1 MNPHPAGIEPSL
13 ADATAGQQQRFAHA
27 FDLIQRAIANRAF
40 PGAAIA
46 VVSHGQLLA
55 WHAFGRFTY
64 DPAAPEVRRE
74 TLWDLASLTK
84 PIATVS
90 MAMLLFERGLLP
102 LDVPVANLLPHFA
115 DVCSEPGGPFK
126 PSFGLSGVVPTA
138 SFDDTQRGWR
148 QSVTV
153 AMLLAH
159 SSGLPA
165 HRKFYLETSGR
176 EAIQTAARRLP
187 LEAKPG
193 TRAEYSDMGFILLG
207 ELLEQIAGEP
217 IDRFCQREIFAPLN
231 LNMSYTPHPSIRS
244 AIPPTVNDLT
254 YRHRIV
260 QGEVNDENASAMGGI
275 APHAGLFSDV
285 LSVARFAECLLRDG
299 PPLFRPQT
307 VELFTARQP
316 APATGSAALPVTTP
330 APPGTSRT
338 LGWDTPSPPSQSGTL
353 FSARSF
359 GHLGYTGTS
368 LWCDPER
375 RLSVTLLTNRTWPD
389 STNQAIKQ
397 LRPPLHD
404 AIVRAL

>member
-1 MNPHPAGIEPSL
+1 VNQPQADAESRL

-27 FDLIQRAIANRAF
+27 FDLIHQAIANRVF
-40 PGAAIA
+40 PGAALA
-46 VVSHGQLLA
+46 VVSRGQLLA
-55 WHAFGRFTY
+55 WRAFGRFTY
-64 DPAAPEVRRE
+64 DPASPEVRCE

-90 MAMLLFERGLLP
+90 MAMLLSERGQLP
-102 LDVPVANLLPHFA
+102 LDAPLAGLLPHFA
-115 DVCSEPGGPFK
+115 DFPFT
-126 PSFGLSGVVPTA
+126 G
-138 SFDDTQRGWR
+138 DDTQRAWR
-148 QSVTV
+148 QAVTV
-153 AMLLAH
+153 AMLLTH

-165 HRKFYLETSGR
+165 HRRFYLENSGS
-176 EAIQTAARRLP
+176 EAIQKAARRTL
-187 LEAKPG
+187 LETKPG
-193 TRAEYSDMGFILLG
+193 TCTEYSDIGFILLG
-207 ELLEQIAGEP
+207 ELLEQISGES
-217 IDRFCQREIFAPLN
+217 IDDFCQCEIFTPLS
-231 LNMSYTPHPSIRS
+231 LNISFTPHPSIRA

-285 LSVARFAECLLRDG
+285 LSVARFAECLLRG
-299 PPLFRPQT
+299 GAPLFRPQT
-307 VELFTARQP
+307 VELFTARQA
-316 APATGSAALPVTTP
+316 APG
-330 APPGTSRT
+330 GTSRT
-338 LGWDTPSPPSQSGTL
+338 LGWDTPSPPSQSGML

-375 RLSVTLLTNRTWPD
+375 FLSVTLLTNRTWPD

>member
-1 MNPHPAGIEPSL
+1 VNQPQADAEPRL
-13 ADATAGQQQRFAHA
+13 ADATAGQQHRFAQA
-27 FDLIQRAIANRAF
+27 FDLIQRAIANRVF
-40 PGAAIA
+40 PGAALA
-46 VVSHGQLLA
+46 VVSRGELLA

-64 DPAAPEVRRE
+64 DACSPEVRHE

-90 MAMLLFERGLLP
+90 MTMLLFEREQLSLDAPVADLLP
-102 LDVPVANLLPHFA
+102 RFA
-115 DVCSEPGGPFK
+115 DA
-126 PSFGLSGVVPTA
+126 L
-138 SFDDTQRGWR
+138 DDTQSAWHR
-148 QSVTV
+148 SVTV

-165 HRKFYLETSGR
+165 HRKLYLEASDR
-176 EAIQTAARRLP
+176 EEIQNAAGLVP
-187 LEAKPG
+187 LENQPG
-193 TRAEYSDMGFILLG
+193 TRSEYSDIGFMVLG
-207 ELLEQIAGEP
+207 ELLEHIADES
-217 IDRFCQREIFAPLN
+217 IDDFCRREIFTPLN

-275 APHAGLFSDV
+275 APHAGLFGDA
-285 LSVARFAECLLRDG
+285 LSVARFAECLLCG
-299 PPLFRPQT
+299 GSPLFRPGT
-307 VELFTARQP
+307 VELFTERQP
-316 APATGSAALPVTTP
+316 APA
-330 APPGTSRT
+330 GTSRT
-338 LGWDTPSPPSQSGTL
+338 LGWDTPSPPSQSGAL
-353 FSARSF
+353 FTPRSF

-397 LRPPLHD
+397 LRPTLHD

>member
-1 MNPHPAGIEPSL
+1 MNQPPAEAEPTL

-27 FDLIQRAIANRAF
+27 FELIQQAIANRVF
-40 PGAAIA
+40 PGAALA

-55 WHAFGRFTY
+55 WKAFGRFTY
-64 DPAAPEVRRE
+64 DPTAPEVQRE
-74 TLWDLASLTK
+74 TPWDLASLTK

-90 MAMLLFERGLLP
+90 MAMLLFERGRLP
-102 LDVPVANLLPHFA
+102 LDSPIVDLLPHFA
-115 DVCSEPGGPFK
+115 DIYSESGGPFK
-126 PSFGLSGVVPTA
+126 PSFGLSGVVPTD
-138 SFDDTQRGWR
+138 SFEDTQRAWR

-165 HRKFYLETSGR
+165 HRKLYLEASGR
-176 EAIQTAARRLP
+176 EAIQKDARRVP

-193 TRAEYSDMGFILLG
+193 TRAEYSDIGFIVLG
-207 ELLEQIAGEP
+207 ELLELIAGEP
-217 IDRFCQREIFAPLN
+217 IDRFCQREIFAPLK
-231 LNMSYTPHPSIRS
+231 LNMSYAPHPSLRS
-244 AIPPTVNDLT
+244 AIPPTVNDVN

-275 APHAGLFSDV
+275 AAHAGLFGDV

-299 PPLFRPQT
+299 TPLFRPQT
-307 VELFTARQP
+307 IELFTVRQP
-316 APATGSAALPVTTP
+316 TP
-330 APPGTSRT
+330 AGTSRT
-338 LGWDTPSPPSQSGTL
+338 LGWDTPSTPSQSGTL

-375 RLSVTLLTNRTWPD
+375 QLSVALLTNRTWPD
-389 STNQAIKQ
+389 SANQAIKK

>member
-1 MNPHPAGIEPSL
+1 MNQPPAEAEPTL

-27 FDLIQRAIANRAF
+27 FELIQQAIANRVF
-40 PGAAIA
+40 PGAALT
-46 VVSHGQLLA
+46 VVSHGQLVA
-55 WHAFGRFTY
+55 WKGFGRFTY
-64 DPAAPEVRRE
+64 DPAAPEVRCE

-90 MAMLLFERGLLP
+90 MAMLLFERGQLP
-102 LDVPVANLLPHFA
+102 LDAPVADLLPHFA
-115 DVCSEPGGPFK
+115 DIGSEPSGPFK
-126 PSFGLSGVVPTA
+126 PSFGLGGVVPTD
-138 SFDDTQRGWR
+138 SFKDTQRAWR

-165 HRKFYLETSGR
+165 HRKLYLEASGR
-176 EAIQTAARRLP
+176 EAIHKAARRVP
-187 LEAKPG
+187 LEATPG
-193 TRAEYSDMGFILLG
+193 TRAEYSDIGFILLG
-207 ELLEQIAGEP
+207 ELLELIAGEP
-217 IDRFCQREIFAPLN
+217 IDRFCQREIFAPFN
-231 LNMSYTPHPSIRS
+231 LNMSYAPHPSLRS
-244 AIPPTVNDLT
+244 AIPPTVNDVN

-275 APHAGLFSDV
+275 AAHAGLFGDA

-299 PPLFRPQT
+299 TPLFRPQT
-307 VELFTARQP
+307 IELFTVRQP
-316 APATGSAALPVTTP
+316 TP
-330 APPGTSRT
+330 AGTSRT

-375 RLSVTLLTNRTWPD
+375 QLSVTLLTNRTWPD
-389 STNQAIKQ
+389 SANQAIKQ